1 MKGYDP
7 TVSAIWIFANLSYTG
22 MRAQNTGS
30 TFWRVVSF
38 IFGFPGTLLTMLIVD
53 EGSERAYGIDMPR
66 RRVGTKR
73 DLYETRGNPPTYQS
87 GDQVRK
93 DDQIIFQGEPGRVEF
108 VAVAPGESPEL
119 KWYVEQYGGGVMI
132 TTSKGR
138 AFLTRGQV
146 AEGLVFIS
154 RSTDPGNVPKQA
166 QRP

>member
-1 MKGYDP
+1 
-7 TVSAIWIFANLSYTG
+7 
-22 MRAQNTGS
+22 
-30 TFWRVVSF
+30 
-38 IFGFPGTLLTMLIVD
+38 MLIVD

-66 RRVGTKR
+66 RRAGKKR
-73 DLYETRGNPPTYQS
+73 DLYETRGKPPTYQS
-87 GDQVRK
+87 GDEARK

-138 AFLTRGQV
+138 AFLTRDQV
-146 AEGLVFIS
+146 ADELVFIS
-154 RSTDPGNVPKQA
+154 RSAESGNAPKRD